1 MKNSNVLLTLAF
13 VLVAFTL
20 SAQNYAKIDPAFK
33 KGRIDAQI
41 GIGLTPTFIGD
52 EGTMTTPPLS
62 LAIDYIVGKKLSL
75 GVYGAHSVTEGRE
88 DIFVDGIR
96 GQWRNRHTEAGI
108 RIGIHFMEQEKWDF
122 YGGLNLGV
130 RHNKVEDM
138 LEGMEQLNIY
148 KGIKPVSNSF
158 AYGGFVGARY
168 AFKERLSAF
177 GEAGTGASLIKVGI
191 GFRLMK

>member
-1 MKNSNVLLTLAF
+1 MKNSNIFFTLALIF
-13 VLVAFTL
+13 ATFTL

-33 KGRIDAQI
+33 KGRIDAQL

-52 EGTMTTPPLS
+52 KGTMTVPPLS
-62 LAIDYIVGKKLSL
+62 LAIDYIIGKKVSL
-75 GVYGAHSVTEGRE
+75 GVYGAHSVTESVEG
-88 DIFVDGIR
+88 IFVDGIR
-96 GQWRNRHTEAGI
+96 GQWRNHHTEAGV
-108 RIGIHFMEQEKWDF
+108 RIGIHFLNQEKWDF

-130 RHNKVEDM
+130 RHNKIDDM

-158 AYGGFVGARY
+158 AYGGYVGARY

-177 GEAGTGASLIKVGI
+177 GEAGTGASLIKVGV
-191 GFRLMK
+191 GFRLLK

>member
-13 VLVAFTL
+13 VFAAFTL

-33 KGRIDAQI
+33 KGRIDAQV

-52 EGTMTTPPLS
+52 KGTATVPPLFAS
-62 LAIDYIVGKKLSL
+62 IDYLLSKKLSL
-75 GVYGAHSVTEGRE
+75 GLYGAHSVTESVE

-96 GQWRNRHTEAGI
+96 GQWRNHHSEAGV
-108 RIGIHFMEQEKWDF
+108 RIGIHFTEQEKWDF

-138 LEGMEQLNIY
+138 LDKMEQLNIY

-177 GEAGTGASLIKVGI
+177 AEAGTGASLIKVGV
-191 GFRLMK
+191 GFRLAK